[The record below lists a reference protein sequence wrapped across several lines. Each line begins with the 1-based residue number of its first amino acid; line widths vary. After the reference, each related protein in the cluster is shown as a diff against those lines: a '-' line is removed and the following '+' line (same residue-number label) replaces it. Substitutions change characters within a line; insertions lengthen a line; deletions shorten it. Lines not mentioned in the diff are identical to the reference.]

1 MNSMQ
6 NQNNAALYTLRQVTK
21 VYPSPGEKV
30 HVLKGISMDIHEGET
45 IAVVGASGCGKST
58 LLHLLGTLATPTSG
72 QIFFRGADI
81 TALGNKKKA
90 ALRNKDM
97 GFVFQFHYLLPEFS
111 TVENVA
117 MQAIIGGMNKK
128 EALDKARE
136 ALKVVGLE
144 ARESFSVT
152 YLSGGE
158 RQRAAIARAL
168 LNNPS
173 VLLAD
178 EPTGNLDEKN
188 GQMVAEL
195 LRKINQEQKTA
206 MVVVT
211 HNPSLAALMDK
222 CYEIKAGELY
232 EQKC

>member
-1 MNSMQ
+1 MP
-6 NQNNAALYTLRQVTK
+6 LYTLRQVTK

-30 HVLKGISMDIHEGET
+30 HVLKGITMDIQEGET

-72 QIFFRGADI
+72 QIFFRGADT

-97 GFVFQFHYLLPEFS
+97 GFIFQFHYLLPEFS

-128 EALDKARE
+128 EALSRARE
-136 ALKVVGLE
+136 ILKLVGLE
-144 ARESFSVT
+144 ARENFSVT

-195 LRKINQEQKTA
+195 LQRINRERKTA
-206 MVVVT
+206 MVIVT